1 LRGIVLLL
9 LAFLCEGIPLKTFL
23 KLLLFLDG
31 QFLLMLLPLL
41 FVHSLLLDLL
51 VTGSTRT
58 VACCL
63 LLLRDLRCSA
73 FLFDLLLLLLLLWCV
88 SFLILKL
95 VGDVLVLFGHCLG
108 EHFRGGCLNENHISQ
123 VDGVGHPFLAV
134 CEGFSAHLDEVGL
147 VELDLALVLIV
158 DDQQLLP
165 ELQTDAV
172 AKRVGT
178 LRKLELLA
186 FGVP

>member
-1 LRGIVLLL
+1 
-9 LAFLCEGIPLKTFL
+9 
-23 KLLLFLDG
+23 
-31 QFLLMLLPLL
+31 
-41 FVHSLLLDLL
+41 
-51 VTGSTRT
+51 
-58 VACCL
+58 
-63 LLLRDLRCSA
+63 
-73 FLFDLLLLLLLLWCV
+73 
-88 SFLILKL
+88 
-95 VGDVLVLFGHCLG
+95 
-108 EHFRGGCLNENHISQ
+108 
-123 VDGVGHPFLAV
+123 
-134 CEGFSAHLDEVGL
+134 LDEVGL